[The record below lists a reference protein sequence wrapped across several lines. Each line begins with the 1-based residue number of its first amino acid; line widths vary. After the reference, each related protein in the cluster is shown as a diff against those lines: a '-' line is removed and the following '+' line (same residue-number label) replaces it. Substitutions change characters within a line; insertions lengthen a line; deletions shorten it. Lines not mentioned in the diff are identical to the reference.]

1 MITSLNKKLKIG
13 HMITSLKKTQI
24 RHMIT
29 SLKKETQ
36 NRAHDYQFEKRNSK

>member
-24 RHMIT
+24 GHMIT
-29 SLKKETQ
+29 SLKKKLKIGHMITSLKK
-36 NRAHDYQFEKRNSK
+36 NWK